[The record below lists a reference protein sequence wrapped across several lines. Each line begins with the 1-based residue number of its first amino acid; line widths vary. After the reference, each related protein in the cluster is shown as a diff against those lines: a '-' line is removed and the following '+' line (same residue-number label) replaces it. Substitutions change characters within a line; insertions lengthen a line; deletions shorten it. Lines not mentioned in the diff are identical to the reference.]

1 MSRRAAAISIPGMIL
16 SQLGMRTRPSNG
28 WAITIDS
35 TESAISSRELSEY
48 FIPSCPMTMPSQT
61 PIVKNSMGVPPA
73 IRIPALTASE
83 IRCRWRCPGMISLAE
98 LAMPI
103 IGRSISRSV
112 NPSALNSERCGAL
125 SSPFF
130 IVSDRIFLL
139 LFFSGRRR
147 GGSLVRNPF
156 LRHPAPRA
164 DSYRYRTARRAY
176 R

>member
-1 MSRRAAAISIPGMIL
+1 MVGMSRRAAAISIPGTIL
-16 SQLGMRTRPSNG
+16 SQLGMRTRPSKG

-48 FIPSCPMTMPSQT
+48 FIPSWPMTIPSHT
-61 PIVKNSMGVPPA
+61 PIVENSMGVPPA
-73 IRIPALTASE
+73 IRMPALTASE
-83 IRCRWRCPGMISLAE
+83 IWCRWRWPGMISLAE

-130 IVSDRIFLL
+130 IVSERICLL
-139 LFFSGRRR
+139 LF
-147 GGSLVRNPF
+147 
-156 LRHPAPRA
+156 A
-164 DSYRYRTARRAY
+164 
-176 R
+176 